1 MENLEEK
8 MKVNYWNWFAA
19 MFFIFIAYLTAEI
32 AFFSALV
39 LFFGIIYMTHI
50 TNYDVDGMI
59 EEV

>member
-1 MENLEEK
+1 